1 MSTTDTAA
9 TAAGRAAGATPME
22 RQEAEGLERTAAH
35 HITLTTPISREDI
48 EDIRVGDVVFLDGH
62 ITTCRDVAHRRL
74 IEYGRELPVD
84 IRDGAILHAGPII
97 RVIDEE
103 ANRFEVVAVGPT
115 TSMRMEMFEEEFIAR
130 TGVRLIVGKVGMD
143 PGTETGCRTHGAL
156 HRIFPTGNAVIAATA
171 VEEVEDTQ

>member
-1 MSTTDTAA
+1 MSTTD
-9 TAAGRAAGATPME
+9 
-22 RQEAEGLERTAAH
+22 TAAH

-97 RVIDEE
+97 RMIDEE

-115 TSMRMEMFEEEFIAR
+115 TSMRRR
-130 TGVRLIVGKVGMD
+130 TQRLLHGVPTTLQ
-143 PGTETGCRTHGAL
+143 HQ
-156 HRIFPTGNAVIAATA
+156 HRIRPRIGMPTGQGPGDPQPAAVAPISVKSSKPAMRETTSKIGRASCRER
-171 VEEVEDTQ
+171 V